1 MNFLYFCARCKYIV
15 LEHIPSSSCQKYEV
29 CWRKFMAK
37 FMAKLLLKDGYGFE
51 RKDGIICDISNLHVF
66 AI

>member
-15 LEHIPSSSCQKYEV
+15 LERMPSSSCQKYEV

-37 FMAKLLLKDGYGFE
+37 FMAKLGGTGCHLLMPWGAE
-51 RKDGIICDISNLHVF
+51 
-66 AI
+66 